1 MNRHS
6 RSKHAHVLFL
16 LLLVWGGMLWSGNG
30 ASLSSSANR
39 TNQSLVVDSHTAN
52 QTLAKRQR
60 RRRQQRQRH
69 VTSTTHSLRIPDSNT
84 KPIKPVTATEQEEQ
98 YHSRV
103 HPCACQPSFYRFAL
117 NFSRTACQDTNIP
130 ETANPSRGISSVE
143 CLITPADDNLL
154 HDDLA
159 PWKTIH
165 QIEIHEYGD
174 KPVEHPYH
182 DQDGGVR
189 IVDDNPVKS
198 LVYFFEAVPSPP
210 LQDGASFY
218 FDSILVELE
227 RNETCSA
234 RHCYMPRHLHV
245 HLYGVTDNPYAPQR
259 EMEITW
265 HFTKDCNYVPTMQK
279 GHYIGPLIL
288 VRRNRV
294 VGLLL
299 LLLSSCEAC
308 RLYAHT
314 GVILRC
320 GPFWFGFRLVLRHES
335 VNPRWPFATLSDNTN
350 PPLPKPTSTFH
361 DLHVA
366 ELEREREAERE
377 KDESKELFK
386 WKGVGE
392 SFPDH
397 LGETAADEGRKVL
410 VVGSFLDRNGSKN
423 PRFGSLWTHRT
434 DMVQVLLHK
443 ELIAYY
449 YLIYNTP
456 IHLICISNT
465 TCVP

>member
-1 MNRHS
+1 MNR
-6 RSKHAHVLFL
+6 RSGSSHPPHVLFL
-16 LLLVWGGMLWSGNG
+16 LVLVWGGMLWTCTG
-30 ASLSSSANR
+30 ASLSSAASS
-39 TNQSLVVDSHTAN
+39 TNQSLVVDSPHTAN
-52 QTLAKRQR
+52 QTLAKQQR
-60 RRRQQRQRH
+60 RRRRQRQLH
-69 VTSTTHSLRIPDSNT
+69 VSSTTHSLRIPDSTSNNQ
-84 KPIKPVTATEQEEQ
+84 KPVKPTVSSVHPNTNKQEEEMKN

-279 GHYIGPLIL
+279 GHYIGPLTL
-288 VRRNRV
+288 VRGNLV

-299 LLLSSCEAC
+299 LLLFLCKAC

-314 GVILRC
+314 GVYC
-320 GPFWFGFRLVLRHES
+320 VVAPFGFGFV
-335 VNPRWPFATLSDNTN
+335 WYSD
-350 PPLPKPTSTFH
+350 TS
-361 DLHVA
+361 
-366 ELEREREAERE
+366 R
-377 KDESKELFK
+377 
-386 WKGVGE
+386 
-392 SFPDH
+392 
-397 LGETAADEGRKVL
+397 
-410 VVGSFLDRNGSKN
+410 
-423 PRFGSLWTHRT
+423 
-434 DMVQVLLHK
+434 
-443 ELIAYY
+443 
-449 YLIYNTP
+449 
-456 IHLICISNT
+456 
-465 TCVP
+465 